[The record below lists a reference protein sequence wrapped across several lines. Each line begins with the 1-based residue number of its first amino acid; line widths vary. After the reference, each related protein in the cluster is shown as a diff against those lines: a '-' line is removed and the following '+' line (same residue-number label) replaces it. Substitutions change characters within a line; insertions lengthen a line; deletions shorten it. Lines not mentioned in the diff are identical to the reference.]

1 MAVAMKTGGI
11 TLVKGG
17 LRGIVKARLLS
28 KRTISNIRRA
38 CSSRLFMQVFFP
50 AD

>member
-28 KRTISNIRRA
+28 KRTISNIRE
-38 CSSRLFMQVFFP
+38 SLFFAFIYAGVFP
-50 AD
+50 C